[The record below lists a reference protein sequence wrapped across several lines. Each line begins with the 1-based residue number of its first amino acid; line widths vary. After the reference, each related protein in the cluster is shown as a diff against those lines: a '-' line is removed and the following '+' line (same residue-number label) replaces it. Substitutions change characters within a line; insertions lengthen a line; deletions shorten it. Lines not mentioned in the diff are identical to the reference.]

1 MDVGEVR
8 IKEKILMIR
17 MTYSVLKKK
26 MKEDVCKV

>member
-8 IKEKILMIR
+8 IKEKISMIR
-17 MTYSVLKKK
+17 MTYSILKEE